1 MSNQSKSLYIIA
13 GANGSG
19 KSTLAKILLKEKQ
32 LEFLNADDIAKEI
45 APNAMNNVP
54 ISAGKVY
61 FQRLNLYFKNNKS
74 FAVET
79 TLSGKNT
86 LKIIEQAKKQNY
98 TIILIYSFLN
108 NCTSCINRVRKRV
121 QNGGHNVPEQDIT
134 RRYYKSIYNFWNKY
148 QFLVDEWTIFYN
160 GYDYAPIIIANG
172 NKNNIKISNSAMYNE
187 FQDII
192 KLAKG
197 EVE

>member
-1 MSNQSKSLYIIA
+1 MSNQTKSLYIIA

-148 QFLVDEWTIFYN
+148 LFLVDEWTIFYN
-160 GYDYAPIIIANG
+160 GYDYAPIVIANG
-172 NKNNIKISNSAMYNE
+172 NKNNIKISNSVMYNE